1 MWNLHESSPFRACL
15 PFKTFQA
22 ATLEEQEHIRLEIG
36 DKVHQVDQ
44 IIHVPGVVWIDLC
57 KMKLAKKK
65 LAKQRGQYIAF
76 SNEGLPRTPRST
88 GHLTA

>member
-1 MWNLHESSPFRACL
+1 MVVCLYSTLLHDSSCHVFMFMLHNFMWNLHESSPFRACL

-44 IIHVPGVVWIDLC
+44 IIHVPGVV
-57 KMKLAKKK
+57 
-65 LAKQRGQYIAF
+65 
-76 SNEGLPRTPRST
+76 
-88 GHLTA
+88 